1 MLLRIFLFVGTVN
14 NLLLWP
20 KPMNRSSK
28 CFYPFQA
35 ALFGGL
41 VVTTASLALVGP
53 GLSRSVRA
61 ALQDSPKTVV
71 DEAWQIVNQ
80 EYVDGTFNQVDWQ
93 ATRRTLLS
101 QNYTS
106 RQQAY
111 KALQEALKRLEDP
124 YTRFLNPEQYRALTT
139 QTSGELSGI
148 GIRLEVNEKTKV
160 LTVVE
165 PIENSPAFKAGVKA
179 GDQILAIDGKS
190 TSKISVEDAS
200 ALIRGE
206 ADTPIMLQIARK
218 GKETFDLR
226 LTRARIELPT
236 VRYAVKQE
244 GTNRIGYIRL
254 GEFNAHAAS
263 QMRQAIQNLKSQKVD
278 AFVLDLR
285 QNPGGLLESSI
296 DITRMWLDTGSIV
309 RTVDRKG
316 NSDKIAANRT
326 ALTDLPL
333 AVLVDGNSAS
343 SSEILT
349 GALKDN
355 HRATVVGSQTFG
367 KALVQSVHGL
377 SDGSGLAVTIAHYYT
392 PIGTDISRKGIVPD
406 FRVDLTNQ
414 QKQTLMLNPTLVGT
428 QADPQYAKAVSSLK
442 TTALAPQQE
451 PIRAV
456 TPAQPIVA
464 K

>member
-1 MLLRIFLFVGTVN
+1 
-14 NLLLWP
+14 
-20 KPMNRSSK
+20 MNRSSK
-28 CFYPFQA
+28 YFYPFQA

-61 ALQDSPKTVV
+61 ALQDSPKTVL

-80 EYVDGTFNQVDWQ
+80 EYVDTKFNQVDWQ

-111 KALQEALKRLEDP
+111 EALQEALKRLNDP

-148 GIRLEVNEKTKV
+148 GIRLEVNERTKV

-165 PIENSPAFKAGVKA
+165 PIENSPAFKVGVKA

-190 TSKISVEDAS
+190 TSRMSVEDAS

-206 ADTPIMLQIARK
+206 VGTPITLQIVRK
-218 GKETFDLR
+218 GKNAFDLT

-236 VRYAVKQE
+236 VHYAVKQE

-254 GEFNAHAAS
+254 SEFNAHAAS
-263 QMRQAIQNLKSQKVD
+263 QMRQAIQKLKSQQVD

-296 DITRMWLDTGSIV
+296 DITRMWLDKGSIV

-316 NSDKIAANRT
+316 NTDKIAANHT
-326 ALTDLPL
+326 ALTNLPL
-333 AVLVDGNSAS
+333 AILVDGNSAS
-343 SSEILT
+343 SSEIVT

-355 HRATVVGSQTFG
+355 RRATVIGSRTFG
-367 KALVQSVHGL
+367 KALVQSVRSL

-392 PIGTDISRKGIVPD
+392 PNGTDISRKGINPD
-406 FRVDLTNQ
+406 FRIDLTNP
-414 QKQTLMLNPTLVGT
+414 QKQMLMSNPTLVGT
-428 QADPQYAKAVSSLK
+428 QADPQYAKAVNSLK
-442 TTALAPQQE
+442 MVAQATQKHPTA
-451 PIRAV
+451 
-456 TPAQPIVA
+456 TPELSTSQ